1 MCCGHQH
8 ENVCCRKTTAGIVQQ
23 KLEFRPLENPNAL
36 EGPELEVA
44 TVPLDVPPSSASAG
58 AMGLHRSSHTRITH
72 RSFYPDQ
79 HPVRNMNTV

>member
-44 TVPLDVPPSSASAG
+44 TVPLDVPTLLRLGGCHGITPEFAYTDYTSFFFIRINT
-58 AMGLHRSSHTRITH
+58 RS
-72 RSFYPDQ
+72 
-79 HPVRNMNTV
+79 